1 MDRIRLFAF
10 ILSAALLC
18 SARAAAQEAGDPAP
32 AAGPELSS
40 RAEPAGEEAA
50 PPPAPDAPV
59 PAGPAEEEPV
69 PAPAATE
76 PEPQAAEPEPPAA
89 VIDPSPS
96 DEIVSPE
103 ARLSAREAEWAFLK
117 AASAEQDKD
126 ITRIVMTQV
135 SGWLSSG
142 PLDSTAAEAQ
152 LLKAELRIRL
162 KDHREAV
169 VDLLKQLQL
178 YPGSEA
184 ARKAGP
190 MLEGLVNDKADKKL
204 RPLLLELAK
213 PFNMPAKEDRMAMLL
228 GRLAAGAGDDYYE
241 PLVEEFRL
249 FFERFPSYPGRD
261 SLQRALAD
269 LHAGRKE
276 YTAARIAYEKLI
288 AMHPSTAL
296 MAGSKLALA
305 GLLADSLKEYDRAI
319 ELYLE
324 ITNSFPGTDE
334 AWRSFSKLPELA
346 EKQKKYELAVE
357 TYERILTLYP
367 EKAEA
372 YEAYRSAARV
382 LRERMKKPAEAVAVL
397 VRLADK
403 YGGEKGHGA
412 LFLAAEITRKDI
424 KDAAAEAVLYDKII
438 AEYEKDGQAPA
449 AMYAAGETWEKAK
462 NYDMARQYYVKL
474 AEKYRDDKLAAR
486 AQKRLDAI
494 LGK

>member
-1 MDRIRLFAF
+1 MNAVL
-10 ILSAALLC
+10 AALFLVPFPVLVPEL
-18 SARAAAQEAGDPAP
+18 AAQEAAAAADVSAMPGMPQEEDVP
-32 AAGPELSS
+32 AA
-40 RAEPAGEEAA
+40 
-50 PPPAPDAPV
+50 
-59 PAGPAEEEPV
+59 V
-69 PAPAATE
+69 PAPETVS
-76 PEPQAAEPEPPAA
+76 EPPAF

-96 DEIVSPE
+96 DEVISPA

-126 ITRIVMTQV
+126 ITRIVMTQL

-152 LLKAELRIRL
+152 LLKAELRLRL

-184 ARKAGP
+184 AKKAAP
-190 MLEGLVNDKADKKL
+190 MLEELVNDRADKKL

-213 PFNMPAKEDRMAMLL
+213 PFGKPAKEDRMATLL
-228 GRLAAGAGDDYYE
+228 GRLAAGAWSDYYD

-269 LHAGRKE
+269 MHANKRE
-276 YTAARIAYEKLI
+276 YVASRVAYEKLI
-288 AMHPSTAL
+288 SMHPSTPL
-296 MAGSKLALA
+296 MASSRLALA
-305 GLLADSLKEYDRAI
+305 GVLADDLKEHDKAI
-319 ELYLE
+319 EVFLD
-324 ITNSFPGTDE
+324 ITNSFPGTEE
-334 AWRSFSKLPELA
+334 AWSAFSRLPGLA

-357 TYERILTLYP
+357 TYERIISLYP
-367 EKAEA
+367 EKPEA

-397 VRLADK
+397 TRLADK

-424 KDAAAEAVLYDKII
+424 KDAPAEAALYDKIV

-449 AMYAAGETWEKAK
+449 AMYAAGEAWEKAG
-462 NYDMARQYYVKL
+462 NYDMARQYYMKL
-474 AEKYRDDKLAAR
+474 SEKYRDDKFAAK
-486 AQKRLDAI
+486 AQKRLDSI

>member
-1 MDRIRLFAF
+1 MSRFLFRAF
-10 ILSAALLC
+10 ILSASLLC
-18 SARAAAQEAGDPAP
+18 AAHAAAQEAVDPVPSAEPDVSALPGFVGKDEAEPPDAAPADAEAAETAEEEEAP
-32 AAGPELSS
+32 AA
-40 RAEPAGEEAA
+40 
-50 PPPAPDAPV
+50 PAP
-59 PAGPAEEEPV
+59 EPV
-69 PAPAATE
+69 
-76 PEPQAAEPEPPAA
+76 PPAA

-96 DEIVSPE
+96 DEVVSPA

-117 AASAEQDKD
+117 SAAAEQDKD
-126 ITRIVMTQV
+126 ITRIVMTQI

-142 PLDSTAAEAQ
+142 PLDSTAAGAQ

-162 KDHREAV
+162 KDHREAA

-184 ARKAGP
+184 AKKAGP
-190 MLEGLVNDKADKKL
+190 VFEELVNDKADKKL
-204 RPLLLELAK
+204 RPLLQELAR
-213 PFNMPAKEDRMAMLL
+213 PFNKPAKEDRMAMLL
-228 GRLAAGAGDDYYE
+228 ERLAAEAWSDYYD

-269 LHAGRKE
+269 MHAAKKE
-276 YTAARIAYEKLI
+276 NVAARVAYEKLI
-288 AMHPSTAL
+288 AMHPSTPL

-305 GLLADSLKEYDRAI
+305 GLLADSLKAYDRAI
-319 ELYLE
+319 EVYLD
-324 ITNSFPGTDE
+324 ITNAFPGTDE
-334 AWRSFSKLPELA
+334 SWRSFSRLPELA

-357 TYERILTLYP
+357 TYERIIALYP
-367 EKAEA
+367 EKPEA
-372 YEAYRSAARV
+372 YEAYRSASRV

-397 VRLADK
+397 TRLADK

-424 KDAAAEAVLYDKII
+424 KDPAAEAALYDKII
-438 AEYEKDGQAPA
+438 AEYEKDGQAPS
-449 AMYAAGETWEKAK
+449 AMYAAGEAWEKAK

-474 AEKYRDDKLAAR
+474 AEKYRDDKLAAK
-486 AQKRLDAI
+486 AQKRLDSI